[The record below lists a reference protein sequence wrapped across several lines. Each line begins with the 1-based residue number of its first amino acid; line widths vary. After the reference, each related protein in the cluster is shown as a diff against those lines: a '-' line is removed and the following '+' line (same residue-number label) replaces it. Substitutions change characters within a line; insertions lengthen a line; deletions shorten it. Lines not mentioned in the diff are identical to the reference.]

1 MSELIYGI
9 LSKKLNRHLGRP
21 AKSLTGW
28 LLTKFFIWHNRVLE
42 ENAVKLVEIQ
52 PDDMVLELGFGLGL
66 GLQAAAPLLTGPRGK
81 LFGVDYSEYMFAKAS
96 ERMRAEI
103 ESGKVTL
110 FNGNI
115 MAMPLPDSSVDKVYH
130 CNCYYY
136 WPDLKGMTSE
146 IHRVMKPG
154 GLMVTTLILSSIT
167 KAASRRILLNDNWKP
182 EVYMEALRATGFSDV
197 RMEDKQDK
205 NIAFQAIFATASK

>member
-1 MSELIYGI
+1 MPFAFSGI

-28 LLTKFFIWHNRVLE
+28 LLTN
-42 ENAVKLVEIQ
+42 
-52 PDDMVLELGFGLGL
+52 
-66 GLQAAAPLLTGPRGK
+66 
-81 LFGVDYSEYMFAKAS
+81 

-136 WPDLKGMTSE
+136 WPDLKAGTSE
-146 IHRVMKPG
+146 MHRVMKPG

-167 KAASRRILLNDNWKP
+167 KAASRSILLNDNWKP

>member
-1 MSELIYGI
+1 MLTR
-9 LSKKLNRHLGRP
+9 KLNQQLARP
-21 AKSLTGW
+21 VKSLTGW
-28 LLTKFFIWHNRVLE
+28 ILSKFFVWHNRVLE

-66 GLQAAAPLLTGPRGK
+66 GLQAAAPLLTGSRGK
-81 LFGVDYSEYMFAKAS
+81 LFGVDHSEYMFKKAS

-136 WPDLKGMTSE
+136 WPDLKAGTSE
-146 IHRVMKPG
+146 VHRVMKPG
-154 GLMVTTLILSSIT
+154 GLMVTTLRLST
-167 KAASRRILLNDNWKP
+167 NKKVALLNVFLDENWKP

-197 RMEDKQDK
+197 PMENKKDKK
-205 NIAFQAIFATASK
+205 IAFQTIFATASK

>member
-1 MSELIYGI
+1 MLTR
-9 LSKKLNRHLGRP
+9 KLNQQFGKP
-21 AKSLTGW
+21 VKSLTGW
-28 LLTKFFIWHNRVLE
+28 LLTN
-42 ENAVKLVEIQ
+42 
-52 PDDMVLELGFGLGL
+52 
-66 GLQAAAPLLTGPRGK
+66 
-81 LFGVDYSEYMFAKAS
+81 

-110 FNGNI
+110 FNGNV

-136 WPDLKGMTSE
+136 WPDLKVGTSE

-154 GLMVTTLILSSIT
+154 GLMVTTLRLSST
-167 KAASRRILLNDNWKP
+167 MKAASMNILLNDNWKP

-205 NIAFQAIFATASK
+205 KIAFQAIFATASK